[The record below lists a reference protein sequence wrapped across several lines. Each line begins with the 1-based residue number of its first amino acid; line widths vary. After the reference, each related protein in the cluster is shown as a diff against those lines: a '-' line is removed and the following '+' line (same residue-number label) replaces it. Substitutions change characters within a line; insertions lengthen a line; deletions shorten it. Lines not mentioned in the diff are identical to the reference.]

1 MELPPLMPCSAY
13 SWPSPPFSQ
22 LCLCR
27 VAKVVW
33 IAGWVWSKP
42 PAKFLFHG
50 VTAGWDG
57 GTGAPSEAGLS
68 HPLAFSAGFLWSGN
82 SSGGEGPRLAGGQQ
96 TRSWPMAFSPD
107 SPTGSLAHSP
117 ILGALWVI
125 YQVGRGSLAVQW
137 LGLGA
142 FIAVSGVQSLFR
154 ETKI

>member
-57 GTGAPSEAGLS
+57 GTGSPSEAGLS

-96 TRSWPMAFSPD
+96 TRSWPMAFSL
-107 SPTGSLAHSP
+107 TLSLSKASQANFS
-117 ILGALWVI
+117 LRALHALTLEHF
-125 YQVGRGSLAVQW
+125 LA
-137 LGLGA
+137 L
-142 FIAVSGVQSLFR
+142 
-154 ETKI
+154 